1 MRYSVGRCGWLRAII
16 THTGELVWLNLEVAE
31 AAQALLEHAV
41 VPVQYVYALCLV
53 CCECVYITVCEL
65 WDGF

>member
-1 MRYSVGRCGWLRAII
+1 MGRCGWLRAII

-41 VPVQYVYALCLV
+41 VPV
-53 CCECVYITVCEL
+53 
-65 WDGF
+65 